1 MSLSTTTSSPI
12 VSIKD
17 NYRGRQICAARCG
30 NNGYVTHS
38 AIRSLNSLWLNTL
51 HIKKNVFVHRGAAVN
66 WEIPSACF
74 NPSSHNPRGL
84 NKRTNFIY
92 CNAPSMGGF
101 SP

>member
-1 MSLSTTTSSPI
+1 MCSQMWKQRLRYTQCHTQLEFF
-12 VSIKD
+12 V
-17 NYRGRQICAARCG
+17 AEH
-30 NNGYVTHS
+30 VT
-38 AIRSLNSLWLNTL
+38 L
-51 HIKKNVFVHRGAAVN
+51 KKTVFVHRGAAVN